1 MEIMSYCKVVT
12 ITVVTWQE
20 NKNFMLER
28 NDATYQQICEHLV
41 ENFIQKTMKK
51 KSLLITIQEQMTI
64 SGFSSRIASDA
75 SCFLTHGPLSP
86 RDPLSVAIMVIVT
99 IGSCRSPDNK
109 ELAHNRNIIVFFSL
123 ISHLQAAQ
131 VFEEKNA

>member
-1 MEIMSYCKVVT
+1 MSYCKVVT

-28 NDATYQQICEHLV
+28 NDETYQWICEHLV

-51 KSLLITIQEQMTI
+51 KSLLITIHEQMTI

-86 RDPLSVAIMVIVT
+86 RDPLSVAITVIVT
-99 IGSCRSPDNK
+99 LGSCRSPDNK

-131 VFEEKNA
+131 VFEGKNA